1 MIMLEQQIISSPK
14 LEVAIENI
22 AALDPDEYALARR
35 KSFGASD
42 SSIILN
48 VNLYQGME
56 DLIRIKKSTEITE
69 EERAISK
76 KDAVRKGRDLEPLIL
91 QKFKELHQGNPDVLK
106 PENMYRI
113 KDFPYLTINFD
124 GVIEERNL
132 LIPVEAKFI
141 TTYGDKYYNRAV
153 ALEREFGECT
163 LCGRVVPYTNIVER
177 IKSKALNVGIP
188 PYYYT
193 QVQQQIL
200 GLDAP
205 YGYLV
210 ALHDKGWELCI
221 YRVPRDEEVI
231 NRLIIE
237 SRKHANKLGWLGDHN
252 G

>member
-1 MIMLEQQIISSPK
+1 MVEQQLIDCPK

-48 VNLYQGME
+48 VNLYHGME
-56 DLIRIKKSTEITE
+56 DLIRTKKSTKITE
-69 EERAISK
+69 EEREISK

-91 QKFKELHQGNPDVLK
+91 QKFKALHQGNPDILK

-124 GVIEERNL
+124 GVIEESGL

-153 ALEREFGECT
+153 AFERETGTCELST
-163 LCGRVVPYTNIVER
+163 KNAVWSDITER
-177 IKSKALNVGIP
+177 IKSKALSVGIP

-221 YRVPRDEEVI
+221 YRVPRDEDVI
-231 NRLIIE
+231 NRLIID
-237 SRKHANKLGWLGDHN
+237 SRRHANKLGWLGDHI